1 MIKLLVL
8 KKFSLKA
15 QIILIFCGMILFD
28 VGYFYNYF
36 KENNLN
42 SIWQTFKV
50 VPLNYPLTYLVF
62 CIILSIYRFY
72 TYKKKL

>member
-8 KKFSLKA
+8 KKFSLKS

-28 VGYFYNYF
+28 VGYFYNYL

-42 SIWQTFKV
+42 SIWEAFKLA
-50 VPLNYPLTYLVF
+50 PLNYPLAYLIF
-62 CIILSIYRFY
+62 CIIISIYRFY